1 MATFDDAAL
10 SKLTAKIDSKLAE
23 SKKNHGKKEQGKR
36 KRDQT
41 ADPVQAPPN
50 KRKNTSKSNDKKTN
64 NSPKP
69 KKAPKPST
77 NSGKADLSVLLDEIK
92 ALGGDEEDLK
102 LVEDIDSED
111 EQLNNEKGK
120 KNADKDLRVELAKF
134 AAGLGFDDVRP
145 EVEAEE
151 SDDNMDE
158 ADGVDEDEAEDD
170 EDDGSSEGESE
181 DEPVRDPKRKT
192 IFETRPDWHA
202 VSLKSLPAPSS
213 DDIAP
218 YAAAIAELKAYAK
231 SILDEDSTAYNKTLS
246 TSSSHK
252 FMSTIMSSG
261 TMSDKVSALTLAIQ
275 ESPIHNIKALDNL
288 IGLSAKRSRG
298 QALSALAALVD
309 LLGPGMILPPDRR
322 LRLFSSQ
329 LGLVGT
335 LQKHG
340 VKTWSSSQE
349 LPGKINKEH
358 LVSWIFEDWL
368 KEAYFK
374 VIQSLEIWCDDEVE
388 YARTKAIDLVFAL
401 LRDKPEQESNL
412 LRLLVNKLGD
422 RERKISSRASYLLL
436 QLLNTHPA
444 MKQVVIRN
452 IEQDILFRPG
462 QHIRAKY
469 YAINTLNQTILS
481 TKEPQIADSLLNIY
495 FGLFVALLKTGE
507 LSQHDGNFDG
517 PKGDKRKRKRP
528 EKTPQPKKGEDKNQT
543 TPGDREAA
551 EKLVSAILTG
561 VNRAV
566 PFSQAEQSTLES
578 HLDTLFRITHSSN
591 FNTSI
596 QALMLIQQVS
606 ANRHIATDR
615 FYRTLYESLLDP
627 RLIASSKQA
636 LYLNLLYRSLK
647 ADVDV
652 RRVKAF
658 VKRMLQVLN
667 LHQPS
672 FVCGIVYLII
682 DLCSTFPDLKTL
694 INEPEEHDEDEAI
707 PGVASDAPADAAVDG
722 TEDQVK
728 KLEGVYDGRKR
739 DPEYSNAHRSCLWEL
754 LPFLRHYHPSVDVF
768 ASALLRGQ
776 KAAQKPDLANHT
788 LIAFLDKF
796 VYRNAKAV
804 ESGKG
809 VSIMQ
814 PVAASGQNI
823 LLSSKSSAKAAG
835 SSLNSAEFWNKK
847 SEDVAVEDVFFHEY
861 FTRIGKS
868 EQAERKKSKADK
880 EAADGEDGEEEAE
893 DEIWNALVQSR
904 PEVEGDSESEPDFD
918 DLMSLDEDDE
928 DLEKQMAE
936 MDDEEGSGE
945 EDGAD
950 FWDDS
955 EDDDDEEGD
964 SELQPAA
971 AAEDEAEGKPES
983 EHKNRRKALKNLP
996 TFASADDYAEMLAQE
1011 EDDY

>member
-10 SKLTAKIDSKLAE
+10 SKLTAKIESKLTE
-23 SKKNHGKKEQGKR
+23 SKQTKGKKDQGKR

-41 ADPVQAPPN
+41 AESLQSPPN
-50 KRKNTSKSNDKKTN
+50 KRKNTLGPN
-64 NSPKP
+64 NSKGDNKSKKIQKP
-69 KKAPKPST
+69 TTSK
-77 NSGKADLSVLLDEIK
+77 KADLSTLLDEIK

-102 LVEDIDSED
+102 LVEDVDSED
-111 EQLNNEKGK
+111 EELDNCKSK
-120 KNADKDLRVELAKF
+120 KNADKDLRAELAKF
-134 AAGLGFDDVRP
+134 AADLGFDDVRP
-145 EVEAEE
+145 AADAEE
-151 SDDNMDE
+151 SDEDMAE
-158 ADGVDEDEAEDD
+158 ADGAEEDEDEN
-170 EDDGSSEGESE
+170 DDGSSQGSAASE
-181 DEPVRDPKRKT
+181 LEADEKPLRDPKRKT
-192 IFETRPDWHA
+192 IFEPRPDWHA
-202 VSLKSLPAPSS
+202 ARLKTLPTPTSEDVSAYT
-213 DDIAP
+213 AT
-218 YAAAIAELKAYAK
+218 IAELKTYAK
-231 SILDEDSTAYNKTLS
+231 SVLDEDSTAYNKALS
-246 TSSSHK
+246 ASSSHK

-309 LLGPGMILPPDRR
+309 LFGPGMILPSDRR

-335 LQKHG
+335 LQKHN
-340 VKTWSSSQE
+340 VKTWSANQA
-349 LPGKINKEH
+349 LPGKITKEH
-358 LVSWIFEDWL
+358 LISWIFEDWL

-374 VIQSLEIWCDDEVE
+374 MIQNLEVWCDDEVE
-388 YARTKAIDLVFAL
+388 YARTKAVDLVFAL

-422 RERKISSRASYLLL
+422 RERKIASRASYLLL
-436 QLLNTHPA
+436 QLLNTHPG
-444 MKQVVIRN
+444 MKQVVIRT
-452 IEQDILFRPG
+452 IEQDIIFRPG

-481 TKEPQIADSLLNIY
+481 TKEPQVADSLLNIY
-495 FGLFVALLKTGE
+495 FGLFVALLKSGE
-507 LSQHDGNFDG
+507 LSQHDGNSEAS
-517 PKGDKRKRKRP
+517 KGDKRKHQK
-528 EKTPQPKKGEDKNQT
+528 KGKAPKKTEDKNQAIT
-543 TPGDREAA
+543 GDREAA

-596 QALMLIQQVS
+596 QALMLIQQLS
-606 ANRHIATDR
+606 ANRHLATDR

-627 RLIASSKQA
+627 RLITSSKQA

-672 FVCGIVYLII
+672 FVCGIIYLII
-682 DLCSTFPDLKTL
+682 DLCTTFPDLKTL
-694 INEPEEHDEDEAI
+694 INEPEEHEEDEVV
-707 PGVASDAPADAAVDG
+707 PGVASDAPVDG
-722 TEDQVK
+722 PEAQSK
-728 KLEGVYDGRKR
+728 KDDGVYDGRKR
-739 DPEYSNAHRSCLWEL
+739 HPEYSNAHRSCLWEL
-754 LPFLRHYHPSVDVF
+754 LPFLRHYHPSVEVY
-768 ASALLRGQ
+768 ASNLLSG
-776 KAAQKPDLANHT
+776 KKVAQKPELANHT

-804 ESGKG
+804 DTTKG

-814 PVAASGQNI
+814 PVAATGQGHI
-823 LLSSKSSAKAAG
+823 LLSSKPSAKAAG
-835 SSLNSAEFWNKK
+835 ASLNSAEFWKKK
-847 SEDVAVEDVFFHEY
+847 SEDVAAEDVFFHEY

-868 EQAERKKSKADK
+868 EQAERKKKAGK
-880 EAADGEDGEEEAE
+880 EVAEGDEEEAAE
-893 DEIWNALVQSR
+893 EEIWDALVASR
-904 PEVEGDSESEPDFD
+904 PEVEGDDESEPDFD

-928 DLEKQMAE
+928 DFEKEMAE
-936 MDDEEGSGE
+936 LDG
-945 EDGAD
+945 EDGSED
-950 FWDDS
+950 ENGVEFWDDS
-955 EDDDDEEGD
+955 EDEDEGD
-964 SELQPAA
+964 SELQPATTA
-971 AAEDEAEGKPES
+971 EEDEQDKKPED
-983 EHKNRRKALKNLP
+983 ERKKRRKALKNLP
-996 TFASADDYAEMLAQE
+996 TFASADDYAELLAQ
-1011 EDDY
+1011 DDDDL